1 MSGLKYMGLVEYL
14 IQKGWITDL
23 GHTTELVTEDIEKWF
38 LNETVDDAIL
48 EAAEELDLETQVSVS
63 AELLGYSNDPTVL
76 TVNTEIATFSDK
88 SLVLRQRSYM
98 NRSFASLRNKHEIL
112 TPDVFRMVFKVG
124 RTLSETL
131 KYFAHP
137 ELMEDESQVD
147 GDPGDSR
154 KRMLRP

>member
-1 MSGLKYMGLVEYL
+1 MSDDMISEGGPVSQENPK
-14 IQKGWITDL
+14 ITGNSIIFKDNDPSEE
-23 GHTTELVTEDIEKWF
+23 TTT
-38 LNETVDDAIL
+38 
-48 EAAEELDLETQVSVS
+48 VSVEMTIERGIRES
-63 AELLGYSNDPTVL
+63 FIIEDEPTV
-76 TVNTEIATFSDK
+76 TAVNTEVANFSDK

-124 RTLSETL
+124 RTLPETL
-131 KYFAHP
+131 KYFQSP

>member
-1 MSGLKYMGLVEYL
+1 MSESD
-14 IQKGWITDL
+14 W
-23 GHTTELVTEDIEKWF
+23 DIESWDEEGGQQGEDRPIALEIKKDG
-38 LNETVDDAIL
+38 EPIVTTVGVEVA
-48 EAAEELDLETQVSVS
+48 
-63 AELLGYSNDPTVL
+63 N
-76 TVNTEIATFSDK
+76 FSDK
-88 SLVLRQRSYM
+88 SLVLRQRFYM
-98 NRSFASLRNKHEIL
+98 NPKFISLRNKHEIL

-147 GDPGDSR
+147 GDPGDAR